1 MVDSSRLFEL
11 RLKGYCCS
19 QIIMIMGLE
28 DAHRDENPDLIQAV
42 RGLCN
47 GVQTGMLCGILSSA
61 ACLISLLQPE
71 NAVILIADIVE
82 WFESEYGESHGG
94 ICCKDILAGDLIKR
108 FTLCPQILAATYDKV
123 KELLE
128 AYGYEFKT

>member
-42 RGLCN
+42 RGLCD

-61 ACLISLLQPE
+61 ACLLSLLQPE
-71 NAVILIADIVE
+71 NANILIADIVE
-82 WFESEYGESHGG
+82 WFKSEFAESNGG
-94 ICCKDILAGDLIKR
+94 IYCKDILGGDLRKR
-108 FTLCPQILAATYDKV
+108 FTKCPQILAATYDKV
-123 KELLE
+123 IELLE
-128 AYGYEFKT
+128 AHGYEF

>member
-1 MVDSSRLFEL
+1 MVDSARLFEL

-28 DAHRDENPDLIQAV
+28 DAHRAENPDLIQAV

-47 GVQTGMLCGILSSA
+47 GVQTGMICGILTSA
-61 ACLISLLQPE
+61 ACLLSLLQPE
-71 NAVILIADIVE
+71 KADILIADITE
-82 WFESEYGESHGG
+82 WFKSEYGEGCGG
-94 ICCKDILAGDLIKR
+94 ICCSDILAGDRMKP

-123 KELLE
+123 LE
-128 AYGYEFKT
+128 MVESS

>member
-47 GVQTGMLCGILSSA
+47 GVQTGMVCGILSSA
-61 ACLISLLQPE
+61 ACLLSLLQPE
-71 NAVILIADIVE
+71 NADNLIKDIVE
-82 WFESEYGESHGG
+82 WFKSEYGDSNDG
-94 ICCKDILAGDLIKR
+94 IACEDILAGDPMKR
-108 FTLCPQILAATYDKV
+108 FTLCPQILAATYDEV
-123 KELLE
+123 WELLE
-128 AYGYEFKT
+128 ANGYEF

>member
-28 DAHRDENPDLIQAV
+28 DAHRGENPDLIQAV

-47 GVQTGMLCGILSSA
+47 GMQTDMLCGILTSA
-61 ACLISLLQPE
+61 ACLLSLLQPE
-71 NAVILIADIVE
+71 TADILIADLIE
-82 WFESEYGESHGG
+82 WFKGEFGESDGG
-94 ICCKDILAGDLIKR
+94 ITCKDILAGDPMRR
-108 FTLCPQILAATYDKV
+108 FTKCPQITAATYDKV
-123 KELLE
+123 IELLE
-128 AYGYEFKT
+128 AYGYEF

>member
-28 DAHRDENPDLIQAV
+28 DAHRPENPDLIQAV

-47 GVQTGMLCGILSSA
+47 GVQTGMLCGILTSA
-61 ACLISLLQPE
+61 ACLLSLLQPE
-71 NAVILIADIVE
+71 TADILIPDIVE
-82 WFESEYGESHGG
+82 WFKGEFGESDGG
-94 ICCKDILAGDLIKR
+94 ITCKDILAGDPTKR
-108 FTLCPQILAATYDKV
+108 FTRCPQILAATYDKV
-123 KELLE
+123 IELLE
-128 AYGYEFKT
+128 AYGYEF